1 MPWPDAGMWG
11 MEVEYEKW
19 PPLDMLLQAVGES
32 STFEHGRAPLYKLG
46 VLDSAE
52 WIRDAI

>member
-1 MPWPDAGMWG
+1 MRSG
-11 MEVEYEKW
+11 
-19 PPLDMLLQAVGES
+19 PPLDILLQAVGES